1 MAVNKKRRQRM
12 KWKSALL
19 AVLVLGVVL
28 SFVEPSVFAASKK
41 EGEKSSEKQA
51 TLFDPFAMQSVALA
65 SGDGTAVVPAE
76 LKLTRR
82 TIRIPFRPGLRSAF
96 RPVW

>member
-1 MAVNKKRRQRM
+1 MAAKEKRRQQM

-19 AVLVLGVVL
+19 AVLVVGVVL
-28 SFVEPSVFAASKK
+28 SFVEPSVFAASKD
-41 EGEKSSEKQA
+41 GEKSSAKQA
-51 TLFDPFAMQSVALA
+51 TLFDPFAMQTVALA
-65 SGDGTAVVPAE
+65 SGNGTAVVPAE

-82 TIRIPFRPGLRSAF
+82 PIRIPFRPGLRSAF

>member
-1 MAVNKKRRQRM
+1 M

-28 SFVEPSVFAASKK
+28 SFVEPSVFAASK

-82 TIRIPFRPGLRSAF
+82 AIRIPFRPGMRSAF

>member
-1 MAVNKKRRQRM
+1 MAEKKKRRQQM

-28 SFVEPSVFAASKK
+28 SFVGPSVLAASK
-41 EGEKSSEKQA
+41 GDEKSSEKQA
-51 TLFDPFAMQSVALA
+51 TLFDPFAMQTVALA
-65 SGDGTAVVPAE
+65 SGNGNAVVPAE

-82 TIRIPFRPGLRSAF
+82 AIRIPFRPGLRSAF

>member
-1 MAVNKKRRQRM
+1 MAEKKKWRQRM

-28 SFVEPSVFAASKK
+28 SLVEPSVFAASK
-41 EGEKSSEKQA
+41 EGEKSSEKQV
-51 TLFDPFAMQSVALA
+51 TLFDPFAMQTVALA
-65 SGDGTAVVPAE
+65 SGDGTAAAPTE